1 MGIEY
6 GNTLIESF
14 ENETEYMQKKEDE
27 RLMNVIDAFKMF
39 STSIDSLAEG
49 LRNQRPNIVINIIT
63 TERID
68 AKQIKDIIEGSCS

>member
-6 GNTLIESF
+6 GNALIESF

>member
-6 GNTLIESF
+6 GNALIESF

-49 LRNQRPNIVINIIT
+49 LRNQRPNIVINII
-63 TERID
+63 
-68 AKQIKDIIEGSCS
+68 S